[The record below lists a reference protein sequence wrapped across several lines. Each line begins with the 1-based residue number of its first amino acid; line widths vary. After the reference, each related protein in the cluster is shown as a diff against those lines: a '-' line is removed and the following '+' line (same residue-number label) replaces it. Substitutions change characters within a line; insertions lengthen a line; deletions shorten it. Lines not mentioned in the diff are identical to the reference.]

1 MTDCWVMW
9 HISATLGT
17 ELERS
22 EYLVFHVAT
31 FLNYEIMY
39 FLAYIM
45 AY

>member
-1 MTDCWVMW
+1 MTNYWIML
-9 HISATLGT
+9 HISNALGA

-22 EYLVFHVAT
+22 KYLLFHVAT
-31 FLNYEIMY
+31 FLKYELMY